1 MATTFQLDPTIYE
14 PYELE
19 AMQNLIAKLDANNIN
34 PEKWEDYQK
43 RKDKF
48 LIRYLKANK
57 YDVDKTY
64 VKFLKFLE
72 WRNENNVDNVLWEKE
87 NDPGLKQVYDVWPVV
102 LHKTDNEGLPV
113 LYEKIGPA
121 DVKGMFQAYPDVKYW
136 IRNHILMHEQT
147 NHLIFTEYDQVL
159 TKPYQGIIFIE
170 DLKGLSW
177 RHWYSP
183 AISVM
188 KAVSE
193 IDTEYYPH
201 AVRKLYVI
209 NAPSI
214 FTWMWKL
221 VKPWL
226 DPFTANSMSILGS
239 NFYEVLSKEIP
250 AENFPKEYGGKCEC
264 PNGCLPKA
272 GPFAGFPSDDIVHAH
287 ILRHSSLKVPFIVE
301 GGCTLKWEFTT
312 CDYDISFGLVYEN
325 DEGKQFDVLPVVRY
339 QSQNQKVTGLYNVL
353 KSGNYILNWDN
364 NYSLLRAK
372 DLSYKI
378 YVEVAA
384 KPDD

>member
-1 MATTFQLDPTIYE
+1 MATTFQLNPAIYE
-14 PYELE
+14 PYEFE
-19 AMQNLIAKLDANNIN
+19 AMQKLIAKLDENNIN
-34 PEKWEDYQK
+34 PEKWGDYQK
-43 RKDKF
+43 CKDKF

-64 VKFLKFLE
+64 DKFVKFLE

-87 NDPGLKQVYDVWPVV
+87 NDPILKQVYEVWPVT
-102 LHKTDNEGLPV
+102 LHKTDNEGMPV

-121 DVKGMFQAYPDVKYW
+121 DIKGMFQAFPDTKYW

-147 NHLIFTEYDQVL
+147 NHLIFTEYAHVL
-159 TKPYQGIIFIE
+159 DKPYQGIIFIE

-177 RHWYSP
+177 HHWYTP

-193 IDTEYYPH
+193 IDTNYYPH

-264 PNGCLPKA
+264 PGGCLPKA
-272 GPFAGFPSDDIVHAH
+272 GPLAGRTGDDTVHTIVP
-287 ILRHSSLKVPFIVE
+287 RHGALKVPFIVE
-301 GGCTLKWEFTT
+301 SGCTLKWEFHTR
-312 CDYDISFGLVYEN
+312 DYDISFGLLYESE
-325 DEGKQFDVLPVVRY
+325 EGKQFEVVPLTRY
-339 QSQNQKVTGLYNVL
+339 NAHKERVTGAFQAP
-353 KSGNYILNWDN
+353 KSGTYLLYWDN
-364 NYSLLRAK
+364 SYSVLRAK
-372 DLSYKI
+372 DLTYKV

-384 KPDD
+384 RPDD